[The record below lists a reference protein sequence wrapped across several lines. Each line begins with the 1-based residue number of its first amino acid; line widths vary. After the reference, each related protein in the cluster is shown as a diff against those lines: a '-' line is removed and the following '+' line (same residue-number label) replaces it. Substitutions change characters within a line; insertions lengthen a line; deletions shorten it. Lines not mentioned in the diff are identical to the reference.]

1 MEGTRHAGCQIFE
14 EMAIMMKSLAPIALT
29 GVVTAILWKI
39 LQSLMAPVIA
49 WIIGMLALGLKIGLT
64 VLTIGGAIYGAR
76 WVMRNRA
83 KSEADA

>member
-1 MEGTRHAGCQIFE
+1 
-14 EMAIMMKSLAPIALT
+14 MMKSLAPIALT

-49 WIIGMLALGLKIGLT
+49 WIIGMLALGLKIGLA
-64 VLTIGGAIYGAR
+64 VLTIYGAR